1 MRPEQGRALLA
12 KCLVQR
18 FLRVARLRCAEAGNF
33 VLFYRRLRFFGP
45 RAMCLYRRQ
54 ASFFARFFPVCH
66 SERGDESFL
75 CRLLS
80 ASHVLARPL
89 FVILSGAKKLS
100 SSPELRQVSGKSRA
114 TLPHSLGPACRTQN
128 RPISSLPRAVSRI
141 CIRSFGIPEKS
152 VNFAGLLRARGIVNY
167 IIIYGRALRSRF
179 REGL

>member
-1 MRPEQGRALLA
+1 MCVLSFCRAGVRRGGFRPFFRLPSGAGSSRSAVQKYKKLSGLRNNFRRFVILLTQTPCPLRFRTMRPEQGRALLA

-33 VLFYRRLRFFGP
+33 VLFYRRLRFFGL

-54 ASFFARFFPVCH
+54 ASFFVRFFPVCH
-66 SERGDESFL
+66 SERGDESCL

-100 SSPELRQVSGKSRA
+100 PSPELRQVSGKSRA
-114 TLPHSLGPACRTQN
+114 TL
-128 RPISSLPRAVSRI
+128 RI
-141 CIRSFGIPEKS
+141 P
-152 VNFAGLLRARGIVNY
+152 
-167 IIIYGRALRSRF
+167 
-179 REGL
+179 